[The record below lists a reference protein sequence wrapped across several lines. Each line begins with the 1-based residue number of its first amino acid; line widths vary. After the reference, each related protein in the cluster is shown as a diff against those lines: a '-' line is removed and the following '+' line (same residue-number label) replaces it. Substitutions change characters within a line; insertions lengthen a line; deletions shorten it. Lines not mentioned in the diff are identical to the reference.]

1 MEQPEA
7 RKLSAE
13 ELRQISAAQQRWK
26 PVIFQTY
33 QTKVIDMMASPIKW
47 ALVKSTVPLTAFLLY
62 VLFIVKILKKKSDK
76 MVHLFYLAIFG
87 VVILVSIGTS
97 VYRQYRLNENLELVM
112 TFLPEGA
119 TKYDYE
125 SSPVIQNQML
135 RGSIGGGRG
144 GGALAGGL
152 IGGLIGS
159 RRR

>member
-33 QTKVIDMMASPIKW
+33 QTKVVDMMASPIKW
-47 ALVKSTVPLTAFLLY
+47 PLVKSAVPLTAFLLY
-62 VLFIVKILKKKSDK
+62 VLFILKVLKKKSDK
-76 MVHLFYLAIFG
+76 MIHLFYLAIFG
-87 VVILVSIGTS
+87 VVILVSIGMS
-97 VYRQYRLNENLELVM
+97 VYRQYRLNKDLELVM

-135 RGSIGGGRG
+135 RGRIGGRG

-152 IGGLIGS
+152 VGGLIGS